1 MATATWVKDL
11 LDENHVAYEELHHP
25 EAYTAQTVAQREHMT
40 GHRVAKVVVAFANG
54 RPVELVLPASRRVNL
69 QRLRELLGDHDAR
82 LATEDELERYFADCE
97 VGAIPPLRHWQDVEV
112 IMDAYMQVS
121 GHILFQAGTHCDAV
135 RVRFDDWFRMV
146 QPRVE
151 WFSAPN
157 DGTTYFTEED
167 EE

>member
-11 LDENHVAYEELHHP
+11 LEENHVPYEELHHP
-25 EAYTAQTVAQREHMT
+25 ETYTAQAMAQREHIT
-40 GHRVAKVVVAFANG
+40 GHRVAKVVVAFADG
-54 RPVELVLPASRRVNL
+54 RPVELVLPASRHVVL
-69 QRLRELLGDHDAR
+69 DRLRELMGTRDVR
-82 LATEDELERYFADCE
+82 LATEQELEQHFADCE
-97 VGAIPPLRHWQDVEV
+97 VGAIPPLRHWEKVEV
-112 IMDAYMQVS
+112 LMDAYMQVS

-157 DGTTYFTEED
+157 DGVTYFDDQE
-167 EE
+167 